1 MGSGCGISR
10 MAGLTLYGS
19 STCPLS
25 QSVHMTLDLLKLS
38 YTYIEVNTDASGKH
52 DLIAINPHNTVPV
65 LVDDSLVITESSAAM
80 TYLVS
85 QHRPS
90 KLYPEQGV
98 KKRSQIDQRLQ
109 FNIGWWVCAGH
120 LPHHRGPGHGDHHD
134 HPGCLQPRHPPP
146 LQEHQYLAREYQA
159 SCATF

>member
-80 TYLVS
+80 TYPCYCIS
-85 QHRPS
+85 
-90 KLYPEQGV
+90 
-98 KKRSQIDQRLQ
+98 
-109 FNIGWWVCAGH
+109 
-120 LPHHRGPGHGDHHD
+120 RGCYLCTRC
-134 HPGCLQPRHPPP
+134 GCYHCT
-146 LQEHQYLAREYQA
+146 EDACYH
-159 SCATF
+159 